1 MRRPY
6 IFLLPVLLGQCVDG
20 SIPGTVTLVQ
30 DQQITIS
37 SAPIKLDTSYPS
49 RHRIGAL
56 RFLGG
61 WHLTS
66 DARSFG
72 GLSALDVNGNRVTA
86 LGDGGT
92 VVRFRLGRFGT
103 ASDASIIRLPDG
115 CGKVE
120 RKTDNDTEALAHNG
134 TRTAWWVS
142 YESRNAMCRTSA
154 DFTVGESVAKPD
166 AIAAWPRKS
175 GPESMT
181 RLSDGRFLVIAEDA
195 RYYGDIRPIVI
206 FDRDPTDPAAVATT
220 LGYRAPAGFKPTDVA
235 QLPDGRLLVLN
246 RRFALTSLFSAQL
259 VLLPPLAERP
269 RGVLQGSTIAQLQSP
284 VIADNFEGLS
294 VSVENGKP
302 IIWMISDNNFMRWQ
316 RTLLLKFALD

>member
-20 SIPGTVTLVQ
+20 SVPGSITLTPSQ
-30 DQQITIS
+30 RITIS
-37 SAPIKLDTSYPS
+37 STPVALDTSDPA
-49 RHRIGAL
+49 RRRLGAL

-61 WHLTS
+61 WQLTS
-66 DARSFG
+66 DARGFG
-72 GLSALDVNGNRVTA
+72 GLSAIDVVGNRVTA

-92 VVRFRLGRFGT
+92 IMRFRLGRFGNAT
-103 ASDASIIRLPDG
+103 DASILRLPDG
-115 CGKVE
+115 CGKVV
-120 RKTDNDTEALAHNG
+120 RKYDNDTEALAHDG
-134 TRTAWWVS
+134 MRTNWWVS

-195 RYYGDIRPIVI
+195 RDYGDIRPIVI

-220 LGYRAPAGFKPTDVA
+220 LGYRAPRGFKPTDVT

-246 RRFALTSLFSAQL
+246 RRFALTSLFSAKL
-259 VLLPPLAERP
+259 VLLPPLGEKP
-269 RGVLQGSTIAQLQSP
+269 RGVLQGPTIAQLQSP

-302 IIWMISDNNFMRWQ
+302 IIWVISDDNFMRWQ

>member
-20 SIPGTVTLVQ
+20 SVPGSITLTPNQ
-30 DQQITIS
+30 RITIS
-37 SAPIKLDTSYPS
+37 STPVALDTSDPA
-49 RHRIGAL
+49 RRRLGAL

-61 WHLTS
+61 WQLTS
-66 DARSFG
+66 DARGFG
-72 GLSALDVNGNRVTA
+72 GLSAIDVVGNRVTA

-92 VVRFRLGRFGT
+92 IMRFRLGRFGNAT
-103 ASDASIIRLPDG
+103 DASILRLPDG
-115 CGKVE
+115 CGKVV
-120 RKTDNDTEALAHNG
+120 RKYDNDTEALAHDG
-134 TRTAWWVS
+134 RRTAWWVS
-142 YESRNAMCRTSA
+142 YESRNAICRTSA
-154 DFTVGESVAKPD
+154 DFTVGESVAKPG

-181 RLSDGRFLVIAEDA
+181 RLADGRFLVIAEDA
-195 RYYGDIRPIVI
+195 RDYGDIRSAVI

-235 QLPDGRLLVLN
+235 QMPDGRLLVLN
-246 RRFALTSLFSAQL
+246 RRFALTSLFSAEL
-259 VLLPPLAERP
+259 VLLPRLARDP
-269 RGVLQGSTIAQLQSP
+269 RGLLEGPTIARFQSP

-302 IIWMISDNNFMRWQ
+302 IIWVISDNNFMRWQ